1 MLAEKVKQDEVLGQT
16 LIRRFEE
23 AKKHRER
30 YDKNWQNNRD
40 FYRLQDH
47 RGVPKPAAYMSEP
60 STGAV
65 FEYTEIQRGYL
76 SDRRWSLDTVPSR
89 IPDVIG
95 DAVEVGYQP
104 AKDEAL
110 DKARKIN
117 NLLDFIW
124 NDTRFSR
131 KLPQILLHTFQIG
144 TGIAKVTFD
153 PDNISDA
160 GIGQIETSV
169 VDPFYIYPDPDATC
183 VEDAAYI
190 IEKHP
195 VSVRW
200 ILERYPDRAREF
212 LANASESTME
222 AAPRGVDGSAEVRPA
237 DEGKA
242 VDILECWY
250 HDSAIIEDEETGKVE
265 KKYPNG
271 RYSIITDTGFFLE
284 DKPCE
289 YEVFPYVLF
298 PEIPVPGEFWGGCTV
313 DRAIPL
319 QKQLNVVL
327 RSIIDNGLWMA
338 HGVWV
343 ADRNSGVTAKQLSS
357 FGPRSV
363 IIKNSN
369 TEVRRDVGQQVPPH
383 LFQLVEFLT
392 RALDRVLGMPD
403 VLRGIVPSRQP
414 VQTTMIQQDA
424 GEVRTRE
431 RERRVEDS
439 LESIGRLW
447 LDMVAKHWTDKRNVR
462 SATPTGGFDMFQ
474 LSKEDLDGWQFDI
487 FVRPGSTTPMN
498 TDLALQKALEL
509 RREGIIIP
517 DEFIVRLAG
526 IPGAEDAVRDFQAQ
540 AMQQQQMGID
550 PSLMGAGMVDYAQL
564 PEGEM
569 PPEMGM
575 PPIDPLEA
583 GMADNMA
590 PEMVPPDVPDELGME
605 YALQ

>member
-1 MLAEKVKQDEVLGQT
+1 MAEKVKQDEVLGQT
-16 LIRRFEE
+16 LLRRFDE
-23 AKKHRER
+23 AKKYREKW
-30 YDKNWQNNRD
+30 DKGWTKNRD
-40 FYRLQDH
+40 FYKLHDH
-47 RGVPKPAAYMSEP
+47 KGVPKPAAYMSEP

-65 FEYTEIQRGYL
+65 FEYIETQRGYL
-76 SDRRWSLDTVPSR
+76 SDRRWSLDTVPSLT
-89 IPDVIG
+89 PEVVG
-95 DAVEVGYQP
+95 NAVEAGHP
-104 AKDEAL
+104 AAKNEAL
-110 DKARKIN
+110 DKATRVN

-124 NDTRFSR
+124 SDTRFSR

-144 TGIAKVTFD
+144 TGVAKVTFD
-153 PDNISDA
+153 PNNISDA

-169 VDPFYIYPDPDATC
+169 VDPFFLYPDPDATC

-200 ILERYPDRAREF
+200 VLERYPDRAREF
-212 LANASESTME
+212 LENVGDSTME
-222 AAPRGVDGSAEVRPA
+222 DVAKGLDGEQAPRSA
-237 DEGKA
+237 DEGRSI
-242 VDILECWY
+242 DILECWY
-250 HDSAIIEDEETGKVE
+250 HDSAVIEDEEGKVE

-271 RYSIITDTGFFLE
+271 RYSIITDTGYFLE
-284 DKPCE
+284 DRPCE
-289 YEVFPYVLF
+289 YETFPYVLF
-298 PEIPVPGEFWGGCTV
+298 PEIPTPGEFWGGCTV

-319 QKQLNVVL
+319 QQQLNTVL

-338 HGVWV
+338 HGIWV
-343 ADRNSGVTAKQLSS
+343 ADKNAGLTAKQLAS

-363 IIKNSN
+363 VIKNSN
-369 TEVRRDVGQQVPPH
+369 TEVRRDSGQQVPPH
-383 LFQLVEFLT
+383 LFQLVEFLSRT
-392 RALDRVLGMPD
+392 LDRVLGMPD

-439 LESIGRLW
+439 LESLGRLW
-447 LDMVAKHWTDKRNVR
+447 LNLVAVHWTDSRNVR

-474 LSKEDLDGWQFDI
+474 LSKDDLEGWQFDI

-509 RREGIIIP
+509 RREGIVIP

-526 IPGAEDAVRDFQAQ
+526 IPGAETAVREF
-540 AMQQQQMGID
+540 QQQQMEQMQ
-550 PSLMGAGMVDYAQL
+550 MGLEPMMSGSGMVDYAAL
-564 PEGEM
+564 PPGAPPAEM
-569 PPEMGM
+569 FSPDELEMS
-575 PPIDPLEA
+575 
-583 GMADNMA
+583 MADNMA
-590 PEMVPPDVPDELGME
+590 PEMVPPEIPDDLGME